1 MGIEEATE
9 LHKQIKRKF
18 KRCRAMVFNIDDIW
32 SADLDTSKEK
42 LSEENKGYKYL
53 LNVINVFSKY
63 AYSIPFKSKSSDFII
78 EAFNKLFKFD
88 NRKPN
93 KLWTDRGSEFV
104 NHKFKNFLKSHKNKL
119 YHTFNEGKVVV
130 VQRFNRTLGEMIQ
143 KHMTANKTTKD
154 INVLQKLIDE
164 YNNKNH
170 SSIKLSPHAASKSEN
185 MWLIIQN
192 LYGNVKQDIRKRKF
206 KIGDRVRIYKYRTLF
221 KKVISQTGLKKC
233 L

>member
-1 MGIEEATE
+1 MLDKLNATKNLGLRQKLDYAVVKPIIWSKYKLGLGIEEATE

-93 KLWTDRGSEFV
+93 NYE
-104 NHKFKNFLKSHKNKL
+104 
-119 YHTFNEGKVVV
+119 
-130 VQRFNRTLGEMIQ
+130 
-143 KHMTANKTTKD
+143 
-154 INVLQKLIDE
+154 LIE
-164 YNNKNH
+164 ELS
-170 SSIKLSPHAASKSEN
+170 SSIIN
-185 MWLIIQN
+185 
-192 LYGNVKQDIRKRKF
+192 
-206 KIGDRVRIYKYRTLF
+206 
-221 KKVISQTGLKKC
+221 
-233 L
+233 